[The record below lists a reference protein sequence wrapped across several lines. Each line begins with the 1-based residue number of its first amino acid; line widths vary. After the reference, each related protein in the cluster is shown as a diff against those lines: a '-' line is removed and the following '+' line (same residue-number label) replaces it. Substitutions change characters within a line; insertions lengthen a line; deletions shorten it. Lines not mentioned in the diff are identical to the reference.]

1 MSYTLQPARFS
12 VNMSYYGI
20 SYSIPNLSG
29 DRYLNFM
36 IGGGI
41 ELGAYLLA
49 YVVLNG
55 IGRKYPLMVCNL
67 NLLFE
72 IKSCGNRTK
81 YFVHNKLLS
90 IFLQVYLFLSGVF
103 CIGTVTVKQYVP
115 GRDIVNHSRKG
126 SIYLYLKRFIFQL
139 TWLM

>member
-1 MSYTLQPARFS
+1 M
-12 VNMSYYGI
+12 NMSYYGI

-55 IGRKYPLMVCNL
+55 IGRKFPLMVSSL
-67 NLLFE
+67 NIMWWANQNSF
-72 IKSCGNRTK
+72 
-81 YFVHNKLLS
+81 
-90 IFLQVYLFLSGVF
+90 
-103 CIGTVTVKQYVP
+103 
-115 GRDIVNHSRKG
+115 G
-126 SIYLYLKRFIFQL
+126 SVSAKILAKIMSWVRFICR
-139 TWLM
+139 

>member
-1 MSYTLQPARFS
+1 
-12 VNMSYYGI
+12 MSYYGI

-55 IGRKYPLMVCNL
+55 IGRKLPLMVRGL
-67 NLLFE
+67 PLSTYADFPAFWTPLPPLVRKFTQPRLTE
-72 IKSCGNRTK
+72 PIDYVRIWAYTPPPPLSVRT
-81 YFVHNKLLS
+81 
-90 IFLQVYLFLSGVF
+90 
-103 CIGTVTVKQYVP
+103 
-115 GRDIVNHSRKG
+115 
-126 SIYLYLKRFIFQL
+126 
-139 TWLM
+139 

>member
-1 MSYTLQPARFS
+1 
-12 VNMSYYGI
+12 MSYYGI

-55 IGRKYPLMVCNL
+55 IGRKFPLMVSISRMQVVIRYN
-67 NLLFE
+67 
-72 IKSCGNRTK
+72 
-81 YFVHNKLLS
+81 YFVLGAIH
-90 IFLQVYLFLSGVF
+90 
-103 CIGTVTVKQYVP
+103 
-115 GRDIVNHSRKG
+115 
-126 SIYLYLKRFIFQL
+126 
-139 TWLM
+139 

>member
-1 MSYTLQPARFS
+1 
-12 VNMSYYGI
+12 MSYYGI

-55 IGRKYPLMVCNL
+55 IGRKYPLMVCQSLFSHTELMNFNL
-67 NLLFE
+67 INV
-72 IKSCGNRTK
+72 I
-81 YFVHNKLLS
+81 
-90 IFLQVYLFLSGVF
+90 
-103 CIGTVTVKQYVP
+103 
-115 GRDIVNHSRKG
+115 
-126 SIYLYLKRFIFQL
+126 
-139 TWLM
+139 

>member
-1 MSYTLQPARFS
+1 MVQIIFGWWLHIYNFNSARFS

-55 IGRKYPLMVCNL
+55 IGRKYPLMVSTL
-67 NLLFE
+67 N
-72 IKSCGNRTK
+72 SC
-81 YFVHNKLLS
+81 HD
-90 IFLQVYLFLSGVF
+90 
-103 CIGTVTVKQYVP
+103 VTLINV
-115 GRDIVNHSRKG
+115 
-126 SIYLYLKRFIFQL
+126 IYLSRYTFFSAAYSASEQ
-139 TWLM
+139 

>member
-1 MSYTLQPARFS
+1 
-12 VNMSYYGI
+12 MSYYGI

-55 IGRKYPLMVCNL
+55 IGRKIPLMV
-67 NLLFE
+67 
-72 IKSCGNRTK
+72 
-81 YFVHNKLLS
+81 S
-90 IFLQVYLFLSGVF
+90 IDDPL
-103 CIGTVTVKQYVP
+103 
-115 GRDIVNHSRKG
+115 
-126 SIYLYLKRFIFQL
+126 
-139 TWLM
+139 

>member
-1 MSYTLQPARFS
+1 MLAMSYTPLPFRFS

-41 ELGAYLLA
+41 ELCAYLLA

-55 IGRKYPLMVCNL
+55 IGRKYPLMV
-67 NLLFE
+67 
-72 IKSCGNRTK
+72 
-81 YFVHNKLLS
+81 
-90 IFLQVYLFLSGVF
+90 
-103 CIGTVTVKQYVP
+103 
-115 GRDIVNHSRKG
+115 
-126 SIYLYLKRFIFQL
+126 
-139 TWLM
+139 